1 MINVIKKENYKVS
14 EWSGGVTKEI
24 LILPEEGDYAERRFH
39 ARVSSAVVEVKE
51 SDFTELPGVHR
62 FISLIHGD
70 MELHIND
77 AEPKILSPLD
87 IVEFEGE
94 DKVHC
99 VGKATDFN
107 LMLKGTEGKMHV
119 LPIGEKR
126 IALKEGT
133 VLIFAVGAVQVRFS
147 NADPVEL
154 STGDS
159 CVITNS
165 DMDYLIYS
173 ERTQNVLVVEIE
185 GE

>member
-1 MINVIKKENYKVS
+1 MIKVLKKENYKVS

-24 LILPEEGDYAERRFH
+24 LILPEEGDYSERRFH
-39 ARVSSAVVEVKE
+39 ARVSSAVVEDKE
-51 SDFTELPGVHR
+51 SDFTELKGVHR

-77 AEPKILSPLD
+77 NEPKILSPLD

-107 LMLKGTEGKMHV
+107 LMLKGVNGKLSL

-126 IALKEGT
+126 TALKEGT
-133 VLIFAVGAVQVRFS
+133 VLIFAVGSVQVRFS

-154 STGDS
+154 SIGDS
-159 CVITNS
+159 CAITNS
-165 DMDYLIYS
+165 DMDYLIHS
-173 ERTQNVLVVEIE
+173 ERTSKVLIAEIE

>member
-1 MINVIKKENYKVS
+1 MIKVVKKEDYKVS

-24 LILPEEGDYAERRFH
+24 LILPEEGDYSERRFH
-39 ARVSSAVVEVKE
+39 ARVSSAVVEAKE
-51 SDFTELPGVHR
+51 SDFTELKGVHR
-62 FISLIHGD
+62 FISLVHGD

-77 AEPKILSPLD
+77 NEPKILSPLD

-99 VGKATDFN
+99 IGKATDFN
-107 LMLKGTEGKMHV
+107 LMLKGANGRLSV
-119 LPIGEKR
+119 LPIGVKR
-126 IALKEGT
+126 TALKGGT
-133 VLIFAVGAVQVRFS
+133 VLIFAIGAVQVRFS

-159 CVITNS
+159 CVITND

-173 ERTQNVLVVEIE
+173 ERTTNVLVAEIE